1 MRCFNKSIISV
12 VIPVYNAEMVIE
24 RIVRQ
29 VLAQTY
35 ANLELI
41 IVDDGSRDKTGA
53 VIDRLALEDKRMRV
67 FHTPN
72 GGVSKARNKGIKEAK
87 GKYITFVDADE

>member
-29 VLAQTY
+29 VLA
-35 ANLELI
+35 
-41 IVDDGSRDKTGA
+41 
-53 VIDRLALEDKRMRV
+53 
-67 FHTPN
+67 
-72 GGVSKARNKGIKEAK
+72 
-87 GKYITFVDADE
+87 